1 MPNMRDLSRW
11 IRDYGHEPRHLARL
25 IADRFVW
32 HQLWTAMDV
41 IDDVDSAL
49 QAYLDKDF
57 PEETGE
63 KYLRVYGVMQAM
75 FLQQDAS

>member
-1 MPNMRDLSRW
+1 
-11 IRDYGHEPRHLARL
+11 
-25 IADRFVW
+25 
-32 HQLWTAMDV
+32 MDV